1 MLPPSLVAGAIYGRL
16 FNRYFPLCNRLLAAL
31 PAEDMT
37 RLRRR
42 LESVELGLREII
54 HTPDKPI
61 TAVYFPESGWV
72 SMMALLT
79 DGNSAEVGIIGFEG
93 MVGLPLL
100 LGSDRS
106 PTEAMIQAPGTFLR
120 LEADAF
126 REELD
131 RSAPLRPLLLRY
143 ALAFQAQV
151 TQTAACNGHHA
162 LDQRLARWLLIAHDR
177 VEGDDF
183 PMTQEF
189 LAIMLCVHRPGVT
202 IAARLFQQ
210 AGLIRYSNGEIKIT
224 DRAGLEAAAC
234 ECHGVVAREFERLLG
249 PTRR

>member
-1 MLPPSLVAGAIYGRL
+1 MATSQASLPTPR
-16 FNRYFPLCNRLLAAL
+16 NRLLAAL
-31 PAEDMT
+31 PPGDLA
-37 RLRRR
+37 RLWPR
-42 LESVELGLREII
+42 LEPVEFDLREVIQVS
-54 HTPDKPI
+54 DQPI
-61 TAVYFPESGWV
+61 TAVHFPESGWA
-72 SMMALLT
+72 SMMALLV
-79 DGNSAEVGIIGFEG
+79 DGNSAEVGIVGFDG

-106 PTEAMIQAPGTFLR
+106 PTEGMIQAPGTFLR
-120 LEADAF
+120 LGADAF

-131 RSAPLRPLLLRY
+131 RSAPLRRLLLRY

-162 LDQRLARWLLIAHDR
+162 LDQRLARWLLTAHDR
-177 VEGDDF
+177 AGGDGF

-202 IAARLFQQ
+202 IAARMFQQ
-210 AGLIRYSNGEIKIT
+210 AGLIRYGQGQITVT

-234 ECHGVVAREFERLLG
+234 ECHGVVAREFQRLLG
-249 PTRR
+249 PARR